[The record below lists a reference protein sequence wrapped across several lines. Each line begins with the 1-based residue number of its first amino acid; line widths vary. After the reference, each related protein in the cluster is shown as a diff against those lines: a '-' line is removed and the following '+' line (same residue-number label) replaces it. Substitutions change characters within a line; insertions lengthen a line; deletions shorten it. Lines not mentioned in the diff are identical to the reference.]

1 MRRRHFYEK
10 PSDKTPG
17 EKTEA
22 VGRRHNR
29 VRKQAIRDELI
40 RGSRAKFWIGISS
53 LKFEELARR
62 HISGC

>member
-10 PSDKTPG
+10 PSDKTPR

-40 RGSRAKFWIGISS
+40 VAPVRSFRIGIAS